1 MNKIL
6 IASLSLA
13 FLGNA
18 SVGIC
23 GWDFARSHTEGVP
36 PTFCWIRQDLGHQ
49 TYNGYLNLP
58 CEGEACPVPNNVEN
72 NILSL

>member
-23 GWDFARSHTEGVP
+23 GWDFASSHTEGVP
-36 PTFCWIRQDLGHQ
+36 PTFCWLRQDLGHQ

-58 CEGEACPVPNNVEN
+58 CEGDACPAINTTFNV
-72 NILSL
+72 L